1 AACRTPVVSA
11 IGHEQDSPLLDL
23 VADYR
28 ASTPTD
34 AGKRVVPDVTE
45 ELARVN
51 GLRDRARRT
60 IVTRID
66 RETAGLAALR
76 SRPVMSDPDALLRR
90 HSDEI
95 SGLRDRS
102 RRRLGAALDHAA
114 NDLQHTRARVVALSP
129 AATLERGYAVI
140 QASDGTVVREPVEAG
155 QELTVRVAGGRFEV
169 TTIGGA
175 R

>member
-1 AACRTPVVSA
+1 
-11 IGHEQDSPLLDL
+11 
-23 VADYR
+23 
-28 ASTPTD
+28 
-34 AGKRVVPDVTE
+34 
-45 ELARVN
+45 
-51 GLRDRARRT
+51 
-60 IVTRID
+60 
-66 RETAGLAALR
+66 
-76 SRPVMSDPDALLRR
+76 MSDPDALLRR

-129 AATLERGYAVI
+129 SATLERGYAVI
-140 QASDGTVVREPVEAG
+140 QTSDGTVVREPVEAG